1 MPQPNSPI
9 SERERASVPDRW
21 RSRWAMP
28 AVTVGLG
35 GVILVAEVMNENLT
49 SGLVW
54 FAVLAALGALYAF
67 GGRFEAVR
75 QARGEEEDEREWLIN
90 TRAMALA
97 GTVLVVLLTGAIVFE
112 LARGEDPS
120 PYTQL
125 MAVGGASY
133 AIALLVLRRRF

>member
-1 MPQPNSPI
+1 MTQPDRPI
-9 SERERASVPDRW
+9 SERERPSVPDRW
-21 RSRWAMP
+21 RSRWAVP
-28 AVTVGLG
+28 VVTVGLG
-35 GVILVAEVMNENLT
+35 AVILVAEVMNENLA

-54 FAVLAALGALYAF
+54 FAVMATLGALYAF